1 MMMSSSLVPSYPTGD
16 HLEGNFITDYVNGY
30 TYFDRNVARKY
41 GERGIEVD
49 YDTTIAE
56 ASADWLQDV
65 NSIVFQ
71 HLNDW
76 AKMYSALI
84 KDYEPLWNVDGT
96 VVTTY
101 GETENNDQY
110 GATQKTT
117 QYGATQDTMQH
128 GAKTVTDTFGA
139 TQDTMQYGATQD
151 TTQYG
156 ATSVTTEYGATSATQ
171 GGGTDT
177 HNHYERSYP
186 DGTNIKTQYDED
198 IIASRTNTTTQH
210 SDTVNGTLH
219 SDVESSIQ
227 HSDVASSTQH
237 IDTHGTAQYSDVASS
252 IQHSDIESAL
262 LHSDKHTSEEHVDT
276 ERRTGNIGVTK
287 STELVESEEKLR
299 IKYNFFDIIFKF
311 MMKEMGAIYYDWY

>member
-1 MMMSSSLVPSYPTGD
+1 MMMSSSLVPSYPEGD

-96 VVTTY
+96 VITTY

-110 GATQKTT
+110 GATQKTR
-117 QYGATQDTMQH
+117 QY
-128 GAKTVTDTFGA
+128 GA
-139 TQDTMQYGATQD
+139 TQDTMQYGATQKTNQYGATQD
-151 TTQYG
+151 TMQYG
-156 ATSVTTEYGATSATQ
+156 ATSVTTQYGATSGTQ

-198 IIASRTNTTTQH
+198 IIANRTNTTTAHSDSVSGTTHTDTASSLTHTDTESELTH
-210 SDTVNGTLH
+210 SDTK
-219 SDVESSIQ
+219 SSLQ
-227 HSDVASSTQH
+227 HT
-237 IDTHGTAQYSDVASS
+237 
-252 IQHSDIESAL
+252 DIESDL

>member
-1 MMMSSSLVPSYPTGD
+1 MMMSSSLVPSYPEGE
-16 HLEGNFITDYVNGY
+16 HLIGNFITDYVDGY

-41 GERGIEVD
+41 GERGIEVN

-96 VVTTY
+96 VITTY

-110 GATQKTT
+110 GATQKTR

-128 GAKTVTDTFGA
+128 GAVTTTDTYGA
-139 TQDTMQYGATQD
+139 TQDTTQYGATQD

-156 ATSVTTEYGATSATQ
+156 ATSETQ

-186 DGTNIKTQYDED
+186 DSTEIKTSKDED
-198 IIASRTNTTTQH
+198 VIASRTNTSTQH
-210 SDTVNGTLH
+210 SDI
-219 SDVESSIQ
+219 ESSIQ
-227 HSDVASSTQH
+227 HSDVKSSTQH
-237 IDTHGTAQYSDVASS
+237 IDTHGTTQYSDVASS
-252 IQHSDIESAL
+252 IQHSDIESDL
-262 LHSDKHTSEEHVDT
+262 LHSDKHTSEEHTDT

-287 STELVESEEKLR
+287 STELVESEARLR
-299 IKYNFFDIIFKF
+299 ITYNFFDIIFKF